1 MNEEYVVDNVEA
13 NEKLEAEIVQEE
25 NQQDKKP
32 ITEYAF
38 NNKIEKIPDNK
49 QKVIAIVGIVC
60 GCIILV
66 FGIIAFSGVLYTSYG
81 TAGSTEVTDTCYEW
95 YGGDAYTGIQ
105 QAAADA
111 STNAGIAASNIVITN
126 IILNRM
132 IDAMSKIMGLF
143 LISIGLITICRFL
156 YKWTGIKSQENQAV
170 KNY

>member
-13 NEKLEAEIVQEE
+13 NEKLEAEIAQEE

-66 FGIIAFSGVLYTSYG
+66 FGIIAFSGVL
-81 TAGSTEVTDTCYEW
+81 W
-95 YGGDAYTGIQ
+95 YRRINRGDRY
-105 QAAADA
+105 
-111 STNAGIAASNIVITN
+111 
-126 IILNRM
+126 L
-132 IDAMSKIMGLF
+132 L
-143 LISIGLITICRFL
+143 
-156 YKWTGIKSQENQAV
+156 
-170 KNY
+170 